1 VTSVLVAGVLA
12 NKPGYGGE
20 AWVRLSYVLG
30 FRALGLEASFVE
42 EIDQP
47 TDEAIGYFADVVERF
62 GLTGSAALVD
72 AEGAALYGEPPEP
85 VDLLVNV
92 SGNLRCERL
101 LGHARRRAY
110 VDIDPGFTQIWKA
123 QGLLSVDSHDVYF
136 TIGENI
142 GRPDCSIPTG
152 GTDWR
157 PTRPPVVLSDWP
169 VVANSVRDRFTTVA
183 SWRGGY
189 GSLEFE
195 GTRYGAKVHEFRKFV
210 ELPGRAPGTFEV
222 ALDIH
227 PADERDLALLRDHG
241 WELVDPQQVARDPL
255 TFREY
260 VQRSGAEFSVAQG
273 IYVETRS
280 GWFSDRTVRYLASGK
295 PALVQDTGFTRTLP
309 AGEGLLAFRTLDEAV
324 AGAGE
329 IAGDY
334 ERHSLAARRLAE
346 EEFESNRV
354 LTRLLEDALL

>member
-1 VTSVLVAGVLA
+1 VTRILVAGALA

-30 FRALGLEASFVE
+30 FRALGLETSFVE
-42 EIDQP
+42 EIEEP
-47 TDEAIGYFADVVERF
+47 SDEAVDYFAEVVERF
-62 GLTGSAALVD
+62 GIAASAALVD
-72 AEGAALYGEPPEP
+72 SDGEPLYGEPPESA
-85 VDLLVNV
+85 DLLVNV

-101 LGHARRRAY
+101 LGRARRRAY

-123 QGLLSVDSHDVYF
+123 QGLLSVDGHDVYF

-142 GRPDCSIPTG
+142 GRPDCSIPTSG
-152 GTDWR
+152 MDWR

-169 VVANSVRDRFTTVA
+169 VAASVVHDRFTTVA

-227 PADERDLALLRDHG
+227 PAEKSDLALLREHG
-241 WELVDPQQVARDPL
+241 WELVDPRQVARDPL

-260 VQRSGAEFSVAQG
+260 VQGSGAEFSVAQG
-273 IYVETRS
+273 IYVETGS

-295 PALVQDTGFTRTLP
+295 PALVQDTGFRRTVP
-309 AGEGLLAFRTLDEAV
+309 AGEGLLAFRTLDEAA

-329 IAGDY
+329 IAGEY

-346 EEFESNRV
+346 EEFDSDRV
-354 LTRLLEDALL
+354 LTRLLEDALP

>member
-1 VTSVLVAGVLA
+1 LTSVLVAGALA

-20 AWVRLSYVLG
+20 AWVRLSYALG
-30 FRALGLEASFVE
+30 FRALGLETSFVE
-42 EIDQP
+42 EIEEP
-47 TDEAIGYFADVVERF
+47 TDEAVGYFAEVVERF
-62 GLTGSAALVD
+62 GLAASAALVD
-72 AEGAALYGEPPEP
+72 SEGEPLYGEPPEP
-85 VDLLVNV
+85 ADLLVNV

-101 LGHARRRAY
+101 LRQARRRAY

-123 QGLLSVDSHDVYF
+123 QGLLSVDHHDVYF

-142 GRPDCSIPTG
+142 GRPGCPIPTG

-169 VVANSVRDRFTTVA
+169 VAANGVRDRFTTVA

-195 GTRYGAKVHEFRKFV
+195 GTRYGAKAHEFRKFV

-227 PADERDLALLRDHG
+227 PAEAPDLALLRDHG
-241 WELVDPQQVARDPL
+241 WELVDPRHVARDPL
-255 TFREY
+255 SFREY
-260 VQRSGAEFSVAQG
+260 VQGSGAEFSVAQG
-273 IYVETRS
+273 IYVETES

-309 AGEGLLAFRTLDEAV
+309 AGEGLLAFRTLEEAA

-329 IAGDY
+329 IARDY
-334 ERHSLAARRLAE
+334 ERHSIAARRLAE
-346 EEFESNRV
+346 DEFDSKRV
-354 LTRLLEDALL
+354 LTRLLEDALP